1 MIIWDPVECLISRL
15 AALRQ
20 RYRCLVDGHGEFH
33 GERLPVGTEEEI
45 LDWIKARY
53 KVLGEFYDV
62 DLSGFIRVYWTLLIS
77 PEMWKPEPSLKQYR
91 VEVDG
96 EERVFSLRP
105 VLEDLLCWHPERAL
119 ACRLRDCEEYRKS

>member
-20 RYRCLVDGHGEFH
+20 RYRCLVDGHREFH

-62 DLSGFIRVYWTLLIS
+62 DLSGFRSHRSNSIAWRLMARKGCFPFV
-77 PEMWKPEPSLKQYR
+77 PSLKT
-91 VEVDG
+91 
-96 EERVFSLRP
+96 FSAGTLS
-105 VLEDLLCWHPERAL
+105 AL
-119 ACRLRDCEEYRKS
+119 WRGIGSRLRDCEEYRKS